1 MAQPTALSLE
11 QHARRMFELVDSMDA
26 NGMADLITD
35 DAQGVDEISRGWM
48 RGRESLES
56 YFATVDQS
64 VGALRSEIHDVHAV
78 EWGDTGV
85 VTCVVE
91 QVYVLDGREH
101 RITAPTSMTLRRDGD
116 EWKIALLHSVPL
128 PDPG

>member
-11 QHARRMFELVDSMDA
+11 QHARRMFELVDAMDA
-26 NGMADLITD
+26 DAMAELISD

-56 YFATVDQS
+56 YFATVDET
-64 VGALRSEIHDVHAV
+64 VGALRSEVRDVHTV

-85 VTCVVE
+85 VTFVVE
-91 QVYVLDGREH
+91 QIYVLDGREH
-101 RITAPTSMTLRRDGD
+101 RITAPTSMTFRREGD
-116 EWKIALLHSVPL
+116 EWKIVLLHSVPL
-128 PDPG
+128 PSP